1 MTRAALEEILNKYCT
16 FLLDSVQTPPQ
27 CQKGN
32 YEVVKEEDRM
42 WNFESSPS
50 ILEQRSIVSDICFDD
65 VTFRQ
70 NKWIR
75 FQSPENNDKQL
86 RLAENCPSHVED
98 ISILSNTTFCQALYR
113 GWIHGKHPTT
123 LEG

>member
-1 MTRAALEEILNKYCT
+1 MWTHESSYTKLEERNT
-16 FLLDSVQTPPQ
+16 A
-27 CQKGN
+27 G
-32 YEVVKEEDRM
+32 
-42 WNFESSPS
+42 
-50 ILEQRSIVSDICFDD
+50 ICFDD
-65 VTFRQ
+65 STFQQ

-113 GWIHGKHPTT
+113 GWIQGKHPTT